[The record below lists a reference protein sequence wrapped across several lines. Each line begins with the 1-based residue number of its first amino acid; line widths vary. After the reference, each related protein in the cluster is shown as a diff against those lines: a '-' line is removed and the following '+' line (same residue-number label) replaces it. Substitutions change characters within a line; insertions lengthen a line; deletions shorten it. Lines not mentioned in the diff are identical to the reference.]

1 MIKKRSFTLAIALI
15 VFFLVFSSL
24 FLAFIFDLD
33 HQASTRNEASQD
45 IEAIKIT
52 TGWQYRWGHQSEPH
66 SSEDGWVD
74 FRYPGRPANPY
85 NYKAIQ
91 IKAPLPNTS
100 IENASFR
107 FRAPQQSVNVYLED
121 QLIYSHG
128 SFDSAERVRTEG
140 SIWHFAYLPPDYAGK
155 TIYLETYTP
164 FGHYTGYLTQIA
176 VGNEKAHYLDIF
188 RGNIV
193 YFIYG
198 FLFMMIG
205 VGIIVI
211 RAFGYKKWHDL
222 IYLGLAAFFIGSWYI
237 ADSSLLQLLF
247 NMPVSAIYLANYF
260 IFLTPVWLLIYF
272 SKTFPSEAT
281 AHRKVMFIQ
290 CILYASLATAA
301 FTLDMANLVSSLY
314 FDQIFTIFL
323 FISTSYF
330 VYITIA
336 AAIKGKRNLL
346 PLLSGIL
353 ALGFTGI
360 LDGYV
365 MIYYT
370 SPEQPYFKSSYIGMF
385 YFMVVLLVYVV
396 KNMKSVY
403 ESLELSYK
411 ENETNYNSLFTN
423 MIDGFTYNKLDYD
436 PDGCIVSCTILETN
450 NAFAK
455 NTGLTREALIGVDLF
470 TIYPSIRGLN
480 TDCIRTFKENSENT
494 AALHYTDTALE
505 AAASSDCKLKN
516 DTIRLDG
523 KWFRI
528 SAFSPKQDY
537 LCIIFS
543 DITMMKKAEDTIR
556 RQSYTD
562 VMTGFYS
569 RPYFE
574 ETMVEMNSMLDL
586 VTPLSIIVID
596 IDGLKITNDTF
607 GHDAGDNLLKEAA
620 AILTEVFDQ
629 NTSISRIGGDEF
641 CIILPNTKFSEAQEK
656 AEQIVKATEVFNG
669 RKPMV
674 PISMSVGVASSG
686 NDSNE
691 DIYSIYRRA
700 DDEMYRYKMS
710 QTSSEKSKVIDM
722 LLTALSEKDYV
733 SQGHVER
740 ISELCELMAESMN
753 LHDKQTRNLILLSK
767 VHDIGKIGVPDEIL
781 NKPTK
786 LNQNEYEK
794 MKLHVKTGY
803 NIASRSRELVTIAS
817 LILHHHEH
825 WDGKGYPD
833 SLKEREIPLEC
844 RVLAIVDSFDA
855 MTNDR
860 PYHKG
865 MSIEEALEE
874 IESCAGTQFDPDL
887 VKHFVRNMRLSWAK
901 SLEKLKAPRRP
912 DARNK
917 SEASSH

>member
-1 MIKKRSFTLAIALI
+1 MIKKRAFTLTITLI
-15 VFFLVFSSL
+15 VFFLVFSAL
-24 FLAFIFDLD
+24 FLVFIFDLD
-33 HQASTRNEASQD
+33 HRILSRNGISQD
-45 IEAIKIT
+45 SEAIKIV
-52 TGWQYRWGHQSEPH
+52 TGWQYRWGEKPDPY
-66 SSEDGWVD
+66 SSDEGWID
-74 FRYPGRPANPY
+74 FKYPGRPSNPQK
-85 NYKAIQ
+85 NKSIQ
-91 IKAPLPNTS
+91 IKAPLPNTN

-121 QLIYSHG
+121 QLIYSYG
-128 SFDSAERVRTEG
+128 SFDRNEKVRTEG
-140 SIWHFAYLPPDYAGK
+140 SVWHFAYLPPDFAGK
-155 TIYLETYTP
+155 AIYIETFTP
-164 FGHYTGYLTQIA
+164 FAHYTGYLTQIA
-176 VGNEKAHYLDIF
+176 LGNEKAQYLDIF
-188 RGNIV
+188 KSNIV

-198 FLFMMIG
+198 FIFMMIG
-205 VGIIVI
+205 MGIIII
-211 RAFGYKKWHDL
+211 RVFGHEKWRDL
-222 IYLGLAAFFIGSWYI
+222 VYLGLAALSIGGWYI

-247 NMPVSAIYLANYF
+247 DMPVSAIYLSNYF

-272 SKTFPSEAT
+272 SKTLQSDIIG
-281 AHRKVMFIQ
+281 HRQLINIQ
-290 CILYASLATAA
+290 CVLYATLATAA

-314 FDQIFTIFL
+314 FDQIFTILLLISTGYFL
-323 FISTSYF
+323 FII
-330 VYITIA
+330 VIA
-336 AAIKGKRNLL
+336 AAKGRRDFL

-353 ALGFTGI
+353 ALGLTGI

-370 SPEQPYFKSSYIGMF
+370 SPEQPYTKSSYIGMF

-396 KNMKSVY
+396 KNLKSVY
-403 ESLELSYK
+403 QSLELSYK
-411 ENETNYNSLFTN
+411 ENEKNYNSLFNN
-423 MIDGFTYNKLDYD
+423 MIDGFTYNRLDYD
-436 PDGCIVSCTILETN
+436 SNGHIASCTILETN
-450 NAFAK
+450 NSFAK
-455 NTGLTREALIGVDLF
+455 NTGLTSEALIGVDLF
-470 TIYPSIRGLN
+470 TIYPSIRGLS
-480 TDCIRTFKENSENT
+480 TDCIRTFKEDSDEISS
-494 AALHYTDTALE
+494 LHYTNAVSEE
-505 AAASSDCKLKN
+505 AAASDQKLRN
-516 DTIRLDG
+516 DAIRLDD

-543 DITMMKKAEDTIR
+543 DITMMKEAEDTIR
-556 RQSYTD
+556 RQSYSD

-586 VTPLSIIVID
+586 VAPLSIIAID

-607 GHDAGDNLLKEAA
+607 GHDAGDNLLKKAA

-656 AEQIVKATEVFNG
+656 AEQIVKATEAFNS

-686 NDSNE
+686 DDSNE

-740 ISELCELMAESMN
+740 ISELCKLMAESMK
-753 LHDKQTRNLILLSK
+753 LRDKQARNLVLLSK
-767 VHDIGKIGVPDEIL
+767 VHDVGKIGVPDEIL

-786 LNQNEYEK
+786 LSHDEYDI

-803 NIASRSRELVTIAS
+803 NIASRSRELVTIAP

-844 RVLAIVDSFDA
+844 RILAIVDSFDA

-865 MSIEEALEE
+865 MSVEEALNE
-874 IESCAGTQFDPDL
+874 IEECAGTQFDPEL
-887 VKHFVRNMRLSWAK
+887 AKHFVKNMRRSWAK
-901 SLEKLKAPRRP
+901 SIERLRTPRRP
-912 DARNK
+912 DAP
-917 SEASSH
+917 SQSGALSM